1 MQHLRYTLFVSFV
14 KVLYAEIIQHRNLR
28 VEMAFS
34 LCCNEHMLN
43 TCMLNKPFHLKS
55 NVINAYHIMVYI
67 IYGNVEFLR
76 KTYRTM
82 QAHSFNFPK
91 RNKFVLL
98 IR

>member
-1 MQHLRYTLFVSFV
+1 
-14 KVLYAEIIQHRNLR
+14 
-28 VEMAFS
+28 MAFS
-34 LCCNEHMLN
+34 LCCNEHIYMYAQYVTPSTQNLMLQM
-43 TCMLNKPFHLKS
+43 TT
-55 NVINAYHIMVYI
+55 IMVYI